1 MPPLFPFLIMRAEY
15 SEHFYL
21 AHMDGLMTMRTT
33 YIRRCSKGVYLVSHK
48 LVLNATRSRKQ
59 AEYIFTLPGLGQVRE
74 ETGAEVTPE
83 DEYSPLLI
91 ALLQKMVAAE
101 SRERDQR
108 IGGFI
113 LNMLDNDVE
122 YITTEDWEDAFHV
135 SKPVLTADLRRAVN
149 LGLLRKENPRGLS
162 THCTYVVPKGPF
174 AVSDVWISPKHRR
187 RCLGNYTRASKRRSL
202 YRFIVYNHFRQKIF

>member
-1 MPPLFPFLIMRAEY
+1 MSSAVLLRCGYDFFREESTSERVRRSASIIHEMLAEGIT
-15 SEHFYL
+15 HFTRVDWSNITG
-21 AHMDGLMTMRTT
+21 MDWKNT
-33 YIRRCSKGVYLVSHK
+33 CDACDYLVSHK

-59 AEYIFTLPGLGQVRE
+59 AEYIFTLPGFGQVQE
-74 ETGAEVTPE
+74 ENGAEVTPE

-113 LNMLDNDVE
+113 LNMLDNDIE
-122 YITTEDWEDAFHV
+122 RITTEDWEDAFHV

-149 LGLLRKENPRGLS
+149 LGLLRNLFYPKRFEHCILS
-162 THCTYVVPKGPF
+162 A
-174 AVSDVWISPKHRR
+174 AVRD
-187 RCLGNYTRASKRRSL
+187 
-202 YRFIVYNHFRQKIF
+202 